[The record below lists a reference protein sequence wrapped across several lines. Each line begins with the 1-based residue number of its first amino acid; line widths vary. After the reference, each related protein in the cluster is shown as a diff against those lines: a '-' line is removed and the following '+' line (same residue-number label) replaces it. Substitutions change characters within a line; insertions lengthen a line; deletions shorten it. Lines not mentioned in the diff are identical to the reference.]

1 MEFDVVLVVFFVLAV
16 VIFLQLRSALGKRT
30 GNERPPFDPMKRT
43 PASSPARGDD
53 NVVPMAKKQNRRSDD
68 FSDID
73 AVAPQ
78 SSRLNEGLRAIRAAD
93 GSFSPQSFSDGSR
106 MAYEMVMT
114 AFANGDTNTLKTL
127 LAKDVF
133 DGFNTAISEREAN
146 GEKVK
151 FSFVGI
157 DKADIVAADL
167 NNGVAEITVRI
178 ASEVISATYD
188 KIENLVEG
196 DPQEVTQLHDLW
208 TFARDPR
215 SRDPNWQ
222 VIATD
227 EDA

>member
-1 MEFDVVLVVFFVLAV
+1 MDLDIVLVVFFILAV

-30 GNERPPFDPMKRT
+30 GNERPPFDPMKRMQ
-43 PASSPARGDD
+43 ANSPARRDD
-53 NVVPMAKKQNRRSDD
+53 NVVPLPNRQTQRADD

-93 GSFSPQSFSDGSR
+93 SSFTPQSFSDGSR

-114 AFANGDTNTLKTL
+114 AFANGDTNTLKNL
-127 LAKDVF
+127 LARDVF
-133 DGFNTAISEREAN
+133 DGFNAAISERDAK
-146 GEKVK
+146 GETVK

-157 DKADIVAADL
+157 DKADIVAADV

-188 KIENLVEG
+188 KDEKLVEG

-208 TFARDPR
+208 TFARDTR

>member
-1 MEFDVVLVVFFVLAV
+1 MEFDIVLVVFFVLAV

-43 PASSPARGDD
+43 PVSEPAGQTD
-53 NVVPMAKKQNRRSDD
+53 NVVPLPTATPRKEND

-73 AVAPQ
+73 AVAQ
-78 SSRLNEGLRAIRAAD
+78 ISSNINKGLRDIRAAD
-93 GSFSPQSFSDGSR
+93 KTFAVQSFSDGSR

-114 AFANGDTNTLKTL
+114 AFANSDTNTLKNL

-133 DGFNTAISEREAN
+133 DGFSNAISEREAR
-146 GEKVK
+146 GESVK

-157 DKADIVAADL
+157 DKAEIVAARL
-167 NNGVAEITVRI
+167 NNGIAEITVRI
-178 ASEVISATYD
+178 FSEVISATYD
-188 KIENLVEG
+188 KNETLVEG

-208 TFARDPR
+208 TFARDTR

-222 VIATD
+222 IIATD

>member
-1 MEFDVVLVVFFVLAV
+1 MDLDIVLVVFFILAV

-43 PASSPARGDD
+43 QANSSARRDD
-53 NVVPMAKKQNRRSDD
+53 NVVPLPNRQTQRADD

-78 SSRLNEGLRAIRAAD
+78 SSRLNEGLRAIRTAD
-93 GSFSPQSFSDGSR
+93 SSFTPQSFSDGSR

-114 AFANGDTNTLKTL
+114 AFANGDTNTLKNL
-127 LAKDVF
+127 LARDVF
-133 DGFNTAISEREAN
+133 DGFNAAISERDAK
-146 GEKVK
+146 GETVK

-157 DKADIVAADL
+157 DKADIVAADV

-188 KIENLVEG
+188 KDEKLVEG

-208 TFARDPR
+208 TFARDTR